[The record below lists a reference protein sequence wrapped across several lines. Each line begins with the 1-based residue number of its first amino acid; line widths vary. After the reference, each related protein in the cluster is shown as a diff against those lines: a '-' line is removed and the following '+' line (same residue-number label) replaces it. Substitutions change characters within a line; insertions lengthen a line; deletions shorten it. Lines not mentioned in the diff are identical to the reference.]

1 MSPKK
6 TSLYPVHEKLGAS
19 FTDFGGWDMPLKYSN
34 DVAEHEAVRT
44 RAGIFDLSHMGEF
57 RVTGPDAAA
66 FLDYA
71 LVSNMSVLKVGKAK
85 YSILVNDKG
94 GVIDDLITYRLGDE
108 EFMVVPNAANIDTDY
123 AAMSERLGDFN
134 VEFVNES
141 DQTSLIA
148 VQGPRAEEILLAA
161 GASDENAVRELKY
174 YASVPL
180 TIAGVDVLLA
190 RTGYTGEDGFE
201 LFVPNEH
208 AVELW
213 DKLAAAGEP
222 FGLTPAGLAS
232 RDSLRLEAGMPLYGH
247 ELGLDITPFE
257 SGLGRLVEIALE
269 KKAADFVGREAL
281 SELAKS
287 ESKRILVGL
296 KAQAKRPAR
305 AGSKLVDSEGN
316 EIGEVTSGIPSPTLG
331 FPIAMALVNREFSE
345 VGSTVDVDIRG
356 KRAPFD
362 VVALPFYKREK

>member
-57 RVTGPDAAA
+57 RVTGPDAGA

-269 KKAADFVGREAL
+269 KKASDFVGREAL

-345 VGSTVDVDIRG
+345 LGSTVDVDIRG

>member
-6 TSLYPVHEKLGAS
+6 TSLYPVHEKLCAS
-19 FTDFGGWDMPLKYSN
+19 FTDFGGWDMPLKYAN

-57 RVTGPDAAA
+57 RVTGPDAGA

-71 LVSNMSVLKVGKAK
+71 LVSNMSILKVGKAK

-108 EFMVVPNAANIDTDY
+108 EFMVVPNASNIDTDF

-141 DQTSLIA
+141 DQTSLVA

-161 GASDENAVRELKY
+161 GVSDEEAVRELKY

-180 TIAGVDVLLA
+180 TVAGVDVLLA

-201 LFVPNEH
+201 LFVPNEN

-222 FGLTPAGLAS
+222 FGMIPAGLAS

-247 ELGLDITPFE
+247 ELGLEITPFE

-281 SELAKS
+281 AELAKS

-305 AGSKLVDSEGN
+305 AGSKLVDAEGN